1 MRLDRAVTLLA
12 FRTLGSLAPGRTA
25 ARLPVLMY
33 HSVSATS
40 EQATP
45 YYQTSTHPV
54 VFAEQMRVLESA
66 GYTGVTLSQGL
77 QAIRRPNLQLSDRQ
91 PVALTFDDGY
101 RDFLTAA
108 VPVLER
114 HGFKATMYLPTG
126 FIDHERRQFQG
137 RECLTWGEVS
147 ALHDAGFEFGSH
159 TVTHPLLVEQTWDEI
174 RTELVLS
181 KRTIEQQLN
190 IDVTA
195 FAYPYAFPQQKRA
208 FAERFLGLLRAA
220 GYRSGVTTII
230 GSVSV
235 LDDALCLKRLPVNSC
250 DDSALLRAKLRGFY
264 DWMAGPQSAVKQLKR
279 LKSGL
284 RQQESG

>member
-1 MRLDRAVTLLA
+1 
-12 FRTLGSLAPGRTA
+12 
-25 ARLPVLMY
+25 MY